1 MNRPDKPNSVRLP
14 VIGAEDASG
23 GAPQSREELLAQGVA
38 ERMVGV
44 LRALDRQDQL
54 EDSREFAGWLEG
66 FTRDPEGMKDAAREL
81 TLRAFR
87 VSSDRA
93 NFRILRLAAGAESR
107 LVTGFCE
114 ALGMGRVEIVERI
127 HDMAQVGVLA
137 QDMVSG
143 AVRATPLGIA
153 LAGMVDEA
161 AGRAADELAGR
172 LSELFK

>member
-1 MNRPDKPNSVRLP
+1 MNTPGKLNSVHLP
-14 VIGAEDASG
+14 VIGAGGATG

-54 EDSREFAGWLEG
+54 EDSREFAGWLER
-66 FTRDPEGMKDAAREL
+66 FTRDPKGMKEAAREL

-87 VSSDRA
+87 AASDQV
-93 NFRILRLAAGAESR
+93 NFRILRLAAEAESR
-107 LVTGFCE
+107 SVIEFCE

-127 HDMAQVGVLA
+127 HDLAQVGVLA

-143 AVRATPLGIA
+143 AVRATPLGAA

-172 LSELFK
+172 LSDLFG